1 MTGRVIMSNKDQFAI
16 LRFSKL
22 HMAILNAVHA
32 HNQRLIPVPHIN
44 TKAKI
49 KNIRWTCDGSKKTTK
64 QLVSQHLA
72 SFPDMRIQKNSVVAN
87 ELMLSASPEFFDGKS
102 QKQVN
107 LWINTNY
114 KWLKK
119 KFGENLLELSVHF
132 DEKSPHFH
140 VIVSMVASKT
150 KKRRR
155 TKAQIIA
162 NMSAKTYTNASLCS
176 NSIFN
181 RQGLKDLQTEY
192 ADAMSA
198 FGLKRGRHQSG
209 ATHKEIKTYH
219 AEVQELEKVQLDL
232 KAAKNELHAKKQQI
246 SKATKRLAYINARA
260 NQLINKCFEPLKR
273 AFEIASAHLSPTTL
287 KSMGVQIRQYEKNK
301 QMLKNVLSEENLEQ
315 VEQYIK
321 PMKAALK

>member
-1 MTGRVIMSNKDQFAI
+1 
-16 LRFSKL
+16 
-22 HMAILNAVHA
+22 
-32 HNQRLIPVPHIN
+32 
-44 TKAKI
+44 
-49 KNIRWTCDGSKKTTK
+49 
-64 QLVSQHLA
+64 
-72 SFPDMRIQKNSVVAN
+72 
-87 ELMLSASPEFFDGKS
+87 
-102 QKQVN
+102 
-107 LWINTNY
+107 
-114 KWLKK
+114 
-119 KFGENLLELSVHF
+119 
-132 DEKSPHFH
+132 
-140 VIVSMVASKT
+140 
-150 KKRRR
+150 
-155 TKAQIIA
+155 
-162 NMSAKTYTNASLCS
+162 MSAKTYTNASLCS

-219 AEVQELEKVQLDL
+219 AEVQELEKVQVEL
-232 KAAKNELHAKKQQI
+232 KEAKNELHAKKQQI

>member
-1 MTGRVIMSNKDQFAI
+1 MSNKDQFAI
-16 LRFSKL
+16 LRLNKL

-32 HNQRLIPVPHIN
+32 HNERLIPVPHIN
-44 TKAKI
+44 TKPSA
-49 KNIRWTCDGSKKTTK
+49 KNIRWTCDGSNKTTK
-64 QLVSQHLA
+64 ELVSQHLA
-72 SFPDMRIQKNSVVAN
+72 KFPAMRVQKNSVVAN
-87 ELMLSASPEFFDGKS
+87 ELMLSASPEFFDGKN

-107 LWINTNY
+107 QWINTNFR
-114 KWLKK
+114 WLKR
-119 KFGENLLELSVHF
+119 KFGKNLLELSVHF

-140 VIVSMVASKT
+140 ALVSMVASKT

-162 NMSAKTYTNASLCS
+162 NMPAKTYTNASLCS

-181 RQGLKDLQTEY
+181 RKGLKLLQTEY

-198 FGLKRGRHQSG
+198 FGLKRGRHQSE
-209 ATHKEIKTYH
+209 ATHKEIKTYY
-219 AEVQELEKVQLDL
+219 AEVQELDKVKFELT
-232 KAAKNELHAKKQQI
+232 KAKIELHAKKQEI
-246 SKATKRLAYINARA
+246 SKAQKRLAYINARA

-273 AFEIASAHLSPTTL
+273 AFEIASAHISASTFN
-287 KSMGVQIRQYEKNK
+287 KMSVQIRKYEKNK

-315 VEQYIK
+315 VEEYIK

>member
-16 LRFSKL
+16 FRLKKL
-22 HMAILNAVHA
+22 HMDILNAVHA

-44 TKAKI
+44 TTPKF
-49 KNIRWTCDGSKKTTK
+49 KNIRWTFDGSNKTTK

-72 SFPDMRIQKNSVVAN
+72 KFPTMRVQKNSVVAN
-87 ELMLSASPEFFDGKS
+87 ELMLTASPEFFDGKS
-102 QKQVN
+102 KKQVN
-107 LWINTNY
+107 QWIKTNY
-114 KWLKK
+114 KWLKR
-119 KFGENLLELSVHF
+119 KFGDNLLEISVHY
-132 DEKSPHFH
+132 DEQTIHAH
-140 VIVSMVASKT
+140 ATLSMVASKT
-150 KKRRR
+150 KKKRR
-155 TKAQIIA
+155 TKAQILA

-181 RQGLKDLQTEY
+181 RKGLKLIQTEY
-192 ADAMSA
+192 AEAMSV
-198 FGLKRGRHQSG
+198 FGLKRGRRQSG
-209 ATHKEIKTYH
+209 ATHKEVKTYH
-219 AEVQELEKVQLDL
+219 AEVQELDKVKFELT
-232 KAAKNELHAKKQQI
+232 KAKIELHAKKQEI
-246 SKATKRLAYINARA
+246 SKAQKRLAYINAKA

-287 KSMGVQIRQYEKNK
+287 KIMGVQIRQYEKNK

>member
-1 MTGRVIMSNKDQFAI
+1 MSNKDQFAV
-16 LRFSKL
+16 LRLNKL

-32 HNQRLIPVPHIN
+32 HNERLIPVPHIN
-44 TKAKI
+44 TKPSA
-49 KNIRWTCDGSKKTTK
+49 KNIRWTWDGSNKTTK
-64 QLVSQHLA
+64 ELVSQHLA
-72 SFPDMRIQKNSVVAN
+72 QFPAMRVQKNSVVAN
-87 ELMLSASPEFFDGKS
+87 ELMLSASPEFFDSKS

-107 LWINTNY
+107 QWINTNY
-114 KWLKK
+114 KWLKR
-119 KFGENLLELSVHF
+119 KFGKNLLELSVHF

-140 VIVSMVASKT
+140 AIVSMVASKT

-162 NMSAKTYTNASLCS
+162 NTSATTYTSASLCS

-181 RQGLKDLQTEY
+181 RKGLKLLQTDY
-192 ADAMSA
+192 ADAMSV

-219 AEVQELEKVQLDL
+219 AEVQELEKVQVEL
-232 KAAKNELHAKKQQI
+232 KEAKDELRVKKQEI
-246 SKATKRLAYINARA
+246 SKAQKRLAYINAKA

-273 AFEIASAHLSPTTL
+273 AFEIASAHLSASTFN
-287 KSMGVQIRQYEKNK
+287 KMRAQIRQYEKNK
-301 QMLKNVLSEENLEQ
+301 QILKNVLSEENLEQ

-321 PMKAALK
+321 PMSSSLKQ